1 MAKPS
6 ASNRYSILL
15 QQPRNEKR
23 FIIVLNL
30 SIARRLETFAKNTGN
45 SSQDVA
51 HFTVS
56 SETAENVSPRQES
69 CDNFHAD
76 VRIGSRAHARPT
88 SYGDLR
94 ANDAQTTLIYEGRYL
109 RHNTGDNF
117 AVVKSTSDSGWNV
130 ALSVKWPMLN
140 RSEFESNHYFENYSK
155 SGRVVVLL
163 TTATFD
169 ICPPATRLI
178 IALVAQHR
186 RKLSNCHGKKPNT
199 FYFVSIK
206 ILLNYR

>member
-1 MAKPS
+1 M
-6 ASNRYSILL
+6 
-15 QQPRNEKR
+15 
-23 FIIVLNL
+23 
-30 SIARRLETFAKNTGN
+30 FAKNTGN

-69 CDNFHAD
+69 RDNFHAD
-76 VRIGSRAHARPT
+76 VRIGSSAHAHPT

-178 IALVAQHR
+178 IAPDTLVAQHR
-186 RKLSNCHGKKPNT
+186 ANFSIFELSRKKSNT
-199 FYFVSIK
+199 FIVSIK
-206 ILLNYR
+206 FSSISIKSIEDFV